1 MTHMINRYALG
12 AASAGFAL
20 APVPVA
26 QRAPGPTEVVVAM
39 SAVSL
44 NYRDLLVVDG
54 HYPGINV
61 GLSPMSDGAGVVV
74 EVGSAVTRW
83 QVGDHVAPIFMP
95 QWIDGRFKRDYLA
108 TARGGEGDGVMADR
122 LTLDEAG
129 LVRIPDELDFAEA
142 ATLPCAG
149 VTAWQALMGRQPI
162 GAEDTVLIQGTGGVA
177 LFGLQIA
184 KAVGA
189 RVIILSSS
197 DDKLARAQALGADAG
212 INYRREEAWDAA
224 VMKTTDGRGVDHV
237 LELGG
242 PATYQKSIG
251 TLAAGGVISQIGVL
265 TGFGP
270 QPSLGPIQSLNATIQ
285 GITVGSRRHFE
296 DLNAFVTNHG
306 IRPVIGARLAVG
318 DVVQAFGMMREA
330 THFGKIV
337 VDL

>member
-12 AASAGFAL
+12 PASAGFAL

-26 QRAPGPTEVVVAM
+26 QRAPGPTEVVLAM
-39 SAVSL
+39 AAVSL

-54 HYPGINV
+54 HYPGINA
-61 GLSPMSDGAGVVV
+61 GLSPMSDGSGVVV
-74 EVGSAVTRW
+74 EIGSAVTRW
-83 QVGDHVAPIFMP
+83 QVGDRVAPIFMP

-108 TARGGEGDGVMADR
+108 NARGGEGDGVMAER

-129 LVRIPDELDFAEA
+129 LVRIPDALDFAEA

-149 VTAWQALMGRQPI
+149 VTAWQVLMGRQPT
-162 GAEDTVLIQGTGGVA
+162 GADDTVLIQGTGGVA

-197 DDKLARAQALGADAG
+197 DDKLARAQALGADVG

-251 TLAAGGVISQIGVL
+251 ALAASGVISQIGVL

-296 DLNAFVTNHG
+296 DLNAFVIKHG
-306 IRPVIGARLAVG
+306 IRPVIGARLPVG
-318 DVVQAFGMMREA
+318 DIAKAFGLMRAA
-330 THFGKIV
+330 TRFGKIV

>member
-1 MTHMINRYALG
+1 MSKAINRYTLH
-12 AASAGFAL
+12 AASAGFTL
-20 APVPVA
+20 MPVPTT
-26 QRAPGPTEVVVAM
+26 QRAPEPTEVVVAM

-44 NYRDLLVVDG
+44 NYRDLLVVDA
-54 HYPGINV
+54 HYPGIDA

-74 EVGSAVTRW
+74 DVGSAVTRW
-83 QVGDHVAPIFMP
+83 QVGDRVAPIFMP
-95 QWIDGRFKRDYLA
+95 QWIDGRFKRDYLKA
-108 TARGGEGDGVMADR
+108 ARGGEGDGVMAER
-122 LTLDEAG
+122 LTLDESG

-142 ATLPCAG
+142 STLPCAG

-162 GAEDTVLIQGTGGVA
+162 GADDTLLIQGTGGVA

-184 KAVGA
+184 KAIGA
-189 RVIILSSS
+189 RVIVISSS
-197 DDKLARAQALGADAG
+197 DEKLARSQALGADGG
-212 INYRREEAWDAA
+212 INYRREDAWDAA
-224 VMKTTDGRGVDHV
+224 VLEMTNGRGVDHV

-251 TLAAGGVISQIGVL
+251 ALAAGGVISQIGVL

-296 DLNAFVTNHG
+296 DLNTFITKHS
-306 IRPVIGARLAVG
+306 IRPVIGARLPVG
-318 DVVQAFGMMREA
+318 EVAQAFGMMREA